1 VGSSAVDGACAL
13 GATASLQALCQMF
26 LDGDLTGPAGC
37 TGRLSSLVDARSGR
51 ADVATVRRLLAS
63 KQAAARVSA
72 LGSIGRAVHL
82 EHGHADARNSHNTS
96 SSSSSS
102 SSFSSSHGDGSG
114 GFLSCQAVL
123 DAGLLPLICACLS
136 PATEEATVASAALP
150 AVAAAV
156 TPTEWAYSAAE
167 RCLTTEDFVEV
178 PHLAVVALA
187 VMGRQPHKPLAGRLD
202 ASAVLALRA
211 AAARGGRSGP
221 LAAEVLTNSGL

>member
-1 VGSSAVDGACAL
+1 
-13 GATASLQALCQMF
+13 
-26 LDGDLTGPAGC
+26 
-37 TGRLSSLVDARSGR
+37 
-51 ADVATVRRLLAS
+51 
-63 KQAAARVSA
+63 
-72 LGSIGRAVHL
+72 
-82 EHGHADARNSHNTS
+82 
-96 SSSSSS
+96 
-102 SSFSSSHGDGSG
+102 
-114 GFLSCQAVL
+114 VL
-123 DAGLLPLICACLS
+123 DAGLLPLICACLL

-156 TPTEWAYSAAE
+156 TSTAAGPVAVSATPTEWAYSAAE

-202 ASAVLALRA
+202 ANAVLALRA